1 MLKQKKESKIEKI
14 EEKLEKSIKRPV
26 KKVTRFFHIDDER
39 QKKVI
44 LDIKER
50 AKPDMGFVLM
60 TIFSTI
66 IVALGL
72 IIDNSAVVIGGMIIS
87 PLLWPIL
94 ALAMAIIKGNVSQL
108 KKNLLTILKVTLII
122 FFVSFIISLF
132 SPFLG
137 DSNEVLL
144 RTKPTLFELFIALA
158 AGFIGT
164 FAVAHPK
171 LSGALAGVVAAV
183 ALVPP
188 LSVMGILFAE
198 GSYTLAT
205 GAALLYFTNLIG
217 ITLAAV
223 ILFLL
228 VGVEFPQWEK
238 TKNRAMSNISW
249 FVIFL
254 IIITIP
260 LTLVMRD
267 VIKEN
272 KESSI
277 IREVIEDYTVNTKVT
292 SLVIDRHGEIIS
304 VQTTLNSPYEI
315 TSRHVDRL
323 SDILRD
329 ELDSSV
335 SLIINVVPTYE
346 ANKNKEDSSTVSQSG
361 KLNNH

>member
-1 MLKQKKESKIEKI
+1 MPKQTKENKIEKI
-14 EEKLEKSIKRPV
+14 EDRLEETFKKPV
-26 KKVTRFFHIDDER
+26 KKTVRFLHIDKER
-39 QKKVI
+39 QKKVSQ
-44 LDIKER
+44 DIKER
-50 AKPDMGFVLM
+50 AKPDLGFVLL
-60 TIFSTI
+60 TVFSTI

-94 ALAMAIIKGNVSQL
+94 ALALAIIKGNVSQI
-108 KKNLLTILKVTLII
+108 KKNIFTIFKVTLII
-122 FFVSFIISLF
+122 FIVSFIISLI

-137 DSNEVLL
+137 NSHEVLL

-205 GAALLYFTNLIG
+205 GAALLYFTNLIA

-228 VGVEFPQWEK
+228 VGVKFSQWEK
-238 TKNRAMSNISW
+238 TKNRAVSNISW

-260 LTLVMRD
+260 LTLVMRG
-267 VIKEN
+267 VIQEN
-272 KESSI
+272 KEVSI
-277 IREVIEDYTVNTKVT
+277 IKKVIEEYTVSTNIA
-292 SLVIDRHGEIIS
+292 SLVIDHHGEVIS
-304 VQTTLNSPYEI
+304 IQTTLNSPYEI

-329 ELDSSV
+329 ELDFSV
-335 SLIINVVPTYE
+335 NLIINVVPTYE
-346 ANKNKEDSSTVSQSG
+346 ANKNKEDSDTVSQSG
-361 KLNNH
+361 QLNNY

>member
-1 MLKQKKESKIEKI
+1 MPKQTKENKIEKI
-14 EEKLEKSIKRPV
+14 EDKLEKTLKKPV
-26 KKVTRFFHIDDER
+26 KKAARFLQIDEDR
-39 QKKVI
+39 KKKVI
-44 LDIKER
+44 QDIKER
-50 AKPDMGFVLM
+50 AKPDLGFVLM
-60 TIFSTI
+60 TVFSTI

-72 IIDNSAVVIGGMIIS
+72 IIDNPAVVIGGMIIS

-94 ALAMAIIKGNVSQL
+94 ALAIAIIKGSVSQL
-108 KKNLLTILKVTLII
+108 KKQLFTILKVTLII
-122 FFVSFIISLF
+122 FIVSFVISIF

-137 DSNEVLL
+137 ESREVLL
-144 RTKPTLFELFIALA
+144 RTEPTLFELFIALA

-205 GAALLYFTNLIG
+205 GAALLYFTNLIA

-238 TKNRAMSNISW
+238 TKNRAVSNISW

-254 IIITIP
+254 IIIAIP
-260 LTLVMRD
+260 LTLVMKG

-272 KESSI
+272 KETATI
-277 IREVIEDYTVNTKVT
+277 KKVIEEYTVSTKVT
-292 SLVIDRHGEIIS
+292 SLVIDHHGDIIS
-304 VQTTLNSPYEI
+304 IQTTINSPYEI

-323 SDILRD
+323 SDILID
-329 ELDSSV
+329 ELNSSIN
-335 SLIINVVPTYE
+335 LIINVVPTYE
-346 ANKNKEDSSTVSQSG
+346 ANKNLEDSDTVS
-361 KLNNH
+361 NAR